1 MIADI
6 MQLLIEYELI
16 WKRWYSSELFNASLF
31 RIEFRFCGMNE
42 MDSVL
47 NH

>member
-1 MIADI
+1 MEAEILEWA
-6 MQLLIEYELI
+6 
-16 WKRWYSSELFNASLF
+16 FNASLF

-47 NH
+47 DR